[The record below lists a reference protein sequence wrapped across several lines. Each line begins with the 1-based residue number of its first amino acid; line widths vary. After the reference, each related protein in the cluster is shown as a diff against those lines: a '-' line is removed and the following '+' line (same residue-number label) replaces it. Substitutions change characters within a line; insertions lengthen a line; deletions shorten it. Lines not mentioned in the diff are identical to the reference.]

1 MHLDLATLGDF
12 TAALLIG
19 ALVGIEREK
28 RAIAEQDRV
37 NIGGL
42 RTFILVASFG
52 ALAGW
57 LAEAHQALWFVGLAL
72 AITAAAVIAGYI
84 LSAKRQPDALGLTT
98 EIAALVVCLLGALV
112 MLGSR
117 ELSVA
122 LAVVTAAV
130 LAYKQPLHGLVE
142 RIGWDDVFAGLRLL
156 LATFVILPLLPDRA
170 LDPWGALNPR
180 SLWMLVLLISSL
192 SLIGYVATRWLG
204 ARHGAAATGFAGGM
218 VSSTAVTLAFARR
231 SLEEKGAG
239 VGAMLAGGVLIAWS
253 IMFLRVLIEVLVVN
267 ASLLPRLLVPFG
279 AMGLVAG
286 LAAWLLFRRGG
297 AAQAGGG
304 SAEQVALKNPFSLT
318 EAAKFAA
325 FFAVVLVVVK
335 GVQLHF
341 PGEGF
346 YVVAAFAGLTD
357 VDAITLSMAEYAKTG
372 DAALA
377 VDAIVI
383 AALTNTLVKCG
394 MVAVLGGPELRRPV
408 LAATGGLLAA
418 GVAVLLL
425 L

>member
-1 MHLDLATLGDF
+1 MQIDLATLGDF
-12 TAALLIG
+12 ATALLIG

-28 RAIAEQDRV
+28 RAMAEQDRT
-37 NIGGL
+37 IGGL
-42 RTFILVASFG
+42 RTFILVATFG

-57 LAEAHQALWFVGLAL
+57 LAASQGALWIVGLAL
-72 AITAAAVIAGYI
+72 AITAAAVITGYV
-84 LSAKRQPDALGLTT
+84 LSARQQPDSLGLTT

-112 MLGSR
+112 MLGNR

-180 SLWMLVLLISSL
+180 SLWMLVLLISGL

-239 VGAMLAGGVLIAWS
+239 LGALLAGGILIAWS

-267 ASLLPRLLVPFG
+267 ASLLPRLLVPFA
-279 AMGLVAG
+279 AMGAVAG
-286 LAAWLLFRRGG
+286 LAAWLLLRRRDAGRASGG
-297 AAQAGGG
+297 AAEA
-304 SAEQVALKNPFSLT
+304 VALKNPFSLT

-341 PGEGF
+341 PGEGV
-346 YVVAAFAGLTD
+346 YLVAAFAGLTD

-372 DAALA
+372 DAAIA
-377 VDAIVI
+377 VDSIVI
-383 AALTNTLVKCG
+383 AALSNTLVKAG
-394 MVAVLGGPELRRPV
+394 MVTTLGSRELRRPV
-408 LAATGGLLAA
+408 LAASAGLLLA
-418 GVAVLLL
+418 GVAALLL
-425 L
+425 F